1 MMGAP
6 SHYNS
11 KELQFKKKGQQII
24 KGTRNK
30 QTGMWE
36 VTLDTQKSKIV
47 VNNILDQTTKLELA
61 QYLHITLLRPTEKN
75 HPQGNQYRF
84 TQ

>member
-1 MMGAP
+1 
-6 SHYNS
+6 
-11 KELQFKKKGQQII
+11 
-24 KGTRNK
+24 
-30 QTGMWE
+30 MWE